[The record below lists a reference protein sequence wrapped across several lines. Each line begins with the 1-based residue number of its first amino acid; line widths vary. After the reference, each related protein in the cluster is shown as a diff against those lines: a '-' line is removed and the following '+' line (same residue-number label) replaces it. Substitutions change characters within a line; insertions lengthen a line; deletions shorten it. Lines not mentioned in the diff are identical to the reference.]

1 MMMPM
6 KRIRLRTH
14 SLAWLLVACAISSC
28 GGGAETASGPAS
40 GTTEGASSEQ
50 APSVTE
56 PDAYEFTLDAPRE
69 IVTRD
74 GAFRVTWFP
83 EDGRIPINEH
93 FSVDVT
99 LTRNDETRTPVEGAS
114 VTISC
119 FMPEHGH
126 GMLRE
131 PRSEEIGEGKYRVNG
146 FLLHMDG
153 YWTVSVNLLV
163 DGLAATAEDELR
175 L

>member
-1 MMMPM
+1 MGYIARM
-6 KRIRLRTH
+6 KGARHARIG
-14 SLAWLLVACAISSC
+14 WLVLGLVMGFVPGLYACGDPSSD
-28 GGGAETASGPAS
+28 TASKKD
-40 GTTEGASSEQ
+40 
-50 APSVTE
+50 APSAPPVSE
-56 PDAYEFTLDAPRE
+56 PDAYEFKLEAPRE

-74 GAFRVTWFP
+74 NAFRVVWFP
-83 EDGRIPINEH
+83 EGGVVPINEH
-93 FSVDVT
+93 FVVDVK
-99 LTRNDETRTPVEGAS
+99 LTKNDEARTPVEGAEVS
-114 VTISC
+114 MSC

-131 PRSEEIGEGKYRVNG
+131 PRSEEVGGGDYQVKG

-153 YWTVSVNLLV
+153 YWTVSVNVLV

>member
-1 MMMPM
+1 MGYILRMNEL
-6 KRIRLRTH
+6 RLWLMGTLP
-14 SLAWLLVACAISSC
+14 LALVAC
-28 GGGAETASGPAS
+28 GGKPQPPAP
-40 GTTEGASSEQ
+40 E
-50 APSVTE
+50 APPKVTE
-56 PDAYEFTLDAPRE
+56 PDPYECKLNAPRE

-74 GAFRVTWFP
+74 EAFRVTWFP
-83 EDGRIPINEH
+83 EGGVVPINEH
-93 FSVDVT
+93 FIVDVT
-99 LTRNDETRTPVEGAS
+99 IAKNDKARTPVTGAD
-114 VTISC
+114 VTMSC

-131 PRSEEIGEGKYRVNG
+131 PRSEEVGDGEYKVKG

>member
-1 MMMPM
+1 M
-6 KRIRLRTH
+6 KEPRYWLIGLLP
-14 SLAWLLVACAISSC
+14 LALGAC
-28 GGGAETASGPAS
+28 GGPSDSDSTAGSPADPP
-40 GTTEGASSEQ
+40 A
-50 APSVTE
+50 VTE
-56 PDAYEFTLDAPRE
+56 PDAYEFKLDAPRE

-74 GAFRVTWFP
+74 NAFRVVWFP
-83 EDGRIPINEH
+83 ENGVVPINEH
-93 FSVDVT
+93 FIVDVT
-99 LTRNDETRTPVEGAS
+99 LTTNDEARTPIEGAE
-114 VTISC
+114 VTMSC

-131 PRSEEIGEGKYRVNG
+131 PRSEEVGAGEYKVKG